1 MILLKNLLCFDI
13 IDFNTKKGGSNMI
26 SENFITFLK
35 NDQTRIIAAKMLSQK
50 ENKVDAFCL
59 SDYDVFSAFC
69 DFYLL
74 LTGHPIRTVL
84 DGVFSAN
91 QIIPEPFKLPNSEYK
106 KAIWKKI
113 FSFEANVFDPALYV
127 KDNCLPKVGS
137 KCDKE
142 EFFYLNNEIVSGY
155 SDVFSLLE
163 YIIEKISKEN
173 KSIIYCDLSAI
184 EYANTDDYHANI
196 AYGKLK
202 NGENLS
208 AELLLWLIC
217 RILMRLPVSL
227 YLKTDSSEKAKQVIN
242 LIYARRISS
251 RIYLS
256 FLVEKR
262 KEIENIFEFYLENN
276 KKNISL
282 DFYFSKEI
290 SSQKA
295 TEILAEIYGVIPFG
309 LIKPSAVD
317 CNIGL
322 YREALNNWLSSIVIC
337 QKEKDF
343 LLNYY

>member
-1 MILLKNLLCFDI
+1 MILLKNLLCFGI

-59 SDYDVFSAFC
+59 SDYDVFSVLC

-74 LTGHPIRTVL
+74 LTGHPIRTAL
-84 DGVFSAN
+84 DDVFAKN
-91 QIIPEPFKLPNSEYK
+91 QIIPEPFKMKNSEYK
-106 KAIWKKI
+106 KSIWKQI
-113 FSFEANVFDPALYV
+113 FSFEGYAFDPALYEE
-127 KDNCLPKVGS
+127 KNDLPKVKLGS
-137 KCDKE
+137 DKKD
-142 EFFYLNNEIVSGY
+142 FFHLTKEIVRGY
-155 SDVFSLLE
+155 DDAFLLLE

-256 FLVEKR
+256 FVVEKR
-262 KEIENIFEFYLENN
+262 KEIENIFEFYLEND

-295 TEILAEIYGVIPFG
+295 TEIFAEIYGVIPFG

>member
-1 MILLKNLLCFDI
+1 M
-13 IDFNTKKGGSNMI
+13 S

-35 NDQTRIIAAKMLSQK
+35 NDKTRIIAAKMLSQK
-50 ENKVDAFCL
+50 ENKVDVFCL
-59 SDYDVFSAFC
+59 SDYEVFSTFC

-91 QIIPEPFKLPNSEYK
+91 QIVPEPFKLANSEYK
-106 KAIWKKI
+106 KVIWKKI

-137 KCDKE
+137 KYDKE
-142 EFFYLNNEIVSGY
+142 EFFYLNNEIVGGY

-173 KSIIYCDLSAI
+173 KSIIYCDVSNI

-208 AELLLWLIC
+208 AELLLWVIC
-217 RILMRLPVSL
+217 RILMCTPVSL
-227 YLKTDSSEKAKQVIN
+227 YLKTDSSEKAKQIID

-251 RIYLS
+251 RIHLS
-256 FLVEKR
+256 FLAEEREK
-262 KEIENIFEFYLENN
+262 IENIFEFYLKKC

-282 DFYFSKEI
+282 EFYFSKEI
-290 SSQKA
+290 SSQKV
-295 TEILAEIYGVIPFG
+295 TEILAEIYSIIPFG

-317 CNIGL
+317 VNTDL
-322 YREALNNWLSSIVIC
+322 YRKALNDWLNCIVNT

-343 LLNYY
+343 LINYY